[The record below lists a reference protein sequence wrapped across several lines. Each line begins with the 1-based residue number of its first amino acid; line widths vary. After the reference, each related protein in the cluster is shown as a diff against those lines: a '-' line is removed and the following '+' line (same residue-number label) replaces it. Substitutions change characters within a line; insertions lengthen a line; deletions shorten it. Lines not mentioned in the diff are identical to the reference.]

1 MANDLLKG
9 VTKAAAALF
18 TLAVSTKIAQES
30 QKNFTNFKVNN
41 SNKINNK

>member
-9 VTKAAAALF
+9 VTKAAALF
-18 TLAVSTKIAQES
+18 TLAVGTKIAQES

>member
-1 MANDLLKG
+1 MANDLLNC
-9 VTKAAAALF
+9 VTKTTAALI
-18 TLAVSTKIAQES
+18 TLAVGTKIAQES